1 MVAFSLVVPSG
12 NDDRSFN
19 WYASGD
25 THQARG
31 TIQDTIQPDN
41 TWQQSAP
48 NEWHDPSVS
57 LGSMETAS
65 YGTSERGLY
74 WLWDMS
80 WNGTES

>member
-1 MVAFSLVVPSG
+1 MASSPVVPSG
-12 NDDRSFN
+12 DDDHSFN

-25 THQARG
+25 THQARD
-31 TIQDTIQPDN
+31 TTQDTLQPDHA
-41 TWQQSAP
+41 WQQSTP

-57 LGSMETAS
+57 LDAMETAA
-65 YGTSERGLY
+65 YGTGERGLY